1 MHLPTALPGSDYGPN
16 PLPAPLSQ
24 DPMRP
29 LFLPAI
35 FRFDLVIDAGIDH
48 KAIRNRFNAE
58 RFQETIL

>member
-1 MHLPTALPGSDYGPN
+1 MHLPTALPVQTTAQTHFQHHYQG
-16 PLPAPLSQ
+16 
-24 DPMRP
+24 PMRP